1 MKVKGRAFGS
11 PLARSLYPRAS
22 TAEVDPRAKPGAPAA
37 VGSGNPALAA
47 SNLDPRLRGDD
58 KRDFWDDKKDC
69 WDDKK
74 DCWDDKRDRGDDK
87 KDCWDDKGMALFPRH
102 YLFPVIPAKAGIQIK
117 KAGFRIKSGT
127 TTLKSHC

>member
-22 TAEVDPRAKPGAPAA
+22 TAEVDPRTKPGAPAA

-69 WDDKK
+69 WDDK
-74 DCWDDKRDRGDDK
+74 
-87 KDCWDDKGMALFPRH
+87 GMALFPRH

-117 KAGFRIKSGT
+117 KTGFRIKSGMT
-127 TTLKSHC
+127 T